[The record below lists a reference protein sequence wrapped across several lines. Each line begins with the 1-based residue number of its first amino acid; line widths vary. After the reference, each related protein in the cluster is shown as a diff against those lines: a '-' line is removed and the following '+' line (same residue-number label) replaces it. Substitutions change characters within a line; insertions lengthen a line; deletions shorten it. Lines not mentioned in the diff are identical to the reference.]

1 MAHTLA
7 FKYPYDA
14 NGNTLSDP
22 SGKQYTWDFENRL
35 VSAVVPGTGT
45 VTFKYDPFGRR
56 IQKSSWLG
64 TTNYLYDG
72 KAVSANIIEEVDSS
86 GNALASYTNG

>member
-1 MAHTLA
+1 
-7 FKYPYDA
+7 
-14 NGNTLSDP
+14 
-22 SGKQYTWDFENRL
+22 
-35 VSAVVPGTGT
+35 